1 MQSFYNKY
9 RKIIEYVIYP
19 LVLIIL
25 PVMNYNQG
33 VDVSDSTYSLGN
45 YLFADGLDGMWMM
58 STYLSN
64 LFGKMLLKLPGA
76 TSLRIANIYTGLL
89 LGAIGLM
96 IYLILK
102 TDFDARYVFFKLFL
116 PRSCHA
122 AGKGL

>member
-45 YLFADGLDGMWMM
+45 YLFADGLDGM
-58 STYLSN
+58 
-64 LFGKMLLKLPGA
+64 
-76 TSLRIANIYTGLL
+76 
-89 LGAIGLM
+89 
-96 IYLILK
+96 
-102 TDFDARYVFFKLFL
+102 
-116 PRSCHA
+116 
-122 AGKGL
+122 